1 LANHKKYFKD
11 WFNHDIMLVSN
22 PFFFITISLALS
34 LPLFIPLLMVSAD
47 VNTEPAATEGGNAT
61 DNGTNAFV
69 QNSNIVTSPSLT
81 NSNLNTSTLKETA
94 IINDVMSNQT
104 VAFSPLP
111 KEEPTGPPIGLVS
124 GGTINSLINTPT
136 TKWIATGNWS
146 INVINGTMKFF
157 ATNMTWYN
165 SNGTAAHSH
174 EFLNFAGDKGRVI
187 SLQQPSN
194 NVNIKG
200 IMDVGTNNRVV
211 WKAVPSTI
219 EINGKKTI
227 TISVD
232 DNATNHHFAAQHIL
246 GVVKTF
252 VLCSDIP
259 GPDMQVLPPC
269 TSTIPETPNVSS
281 ASTSANNT
289 NAGFESTPTLQSP
302 SVPANVPEEQSRTV
316 SPTVS
321 NENNGNLPFQ
331 IYENATYGI
340 KISYPPDWIFQ
351 RGRTVNPSLD
361 IAAKISPSSDS
372 ITDFTIGIRKLGAD
386 VVTIKEYANNTLNTY
401 KKQVRNFQPTLV
413 NTNGKLAGNPAYEI
427 DGTYLDEQSIKH
439 QIFEV
444 GTILNNKAYI
454 LQFDSDESKT
464 QGYMP
469 DLKVM
474 IPSFQVLASASSNDG
489 SSDNLDKTSNN
500 SDHDHG
506 GNKKTDGSHN
516 NKKSSHSHKD
526 NCDHSNN
533 NDNSNSNG
541 NCDNNC
547 SSNNND
553 NCSKDSTNDNSNNN
567 IDHSENNDNN
577 NDGGNGDGT
586 NGTSGP

>member
-1 LANHKKYFKD
+1 
-11 WFNHDIMLVSN
+11 MLVSN

-94 IINDVMSNQT
+94 IINDVVSNQT

-289 NAGFESTPTLQSP
+289 NTGFESTPTLQSP
-302 SVPANVPEEQSRTV
+302 SVPANISEEPETV
-316 SPTVS
+316 STNVS
-321 NENNGNLPFQ
+321 NGNNANLPFR
-331 IYENATYGI
+331 IYENATSGI
-340 KISYPPDWIFQ
+340 KIAYPPDWIFQ
-351 RGRTVNPSLD
+351 QGKTVNPSLD

-372 ITDFTIGIRKLGAD
+372 ITDFTIGIRKLGTD
-386 VVTIKEYANNTLNTY
+386 GVTIKDYANNTLNTY

-567 IDHSENNDNN
+567 IDHSENNDGN